1 MSPALACVSLPTR
14 ERQDGARLYSKM
26 NTKGGGGLQIAPDAY
41 THYSAWVKEYARS
54 RGINSLAE
62 QIAFCFIYGHTV
74 NSPARCFFGTLEVV
88 RYWTEAA
95 SETTARKYLSNLE
108 KAGLIDKMTV
118 IYKGRPRPAY
128 RARVEEAET
137 YRRNMQYTT
146 TAEDEQ
152 GATATPQKLT
162 PQILTP
168 QKLTPQILDF
178 DPSNFEGKNIY
189 NNIKEKED
197 KEAHAQK
204 GHESEL
210 VKAAMQPKEAP
221 KTLHHFD
228 PPTIEEVTAYLQG
241 LANCPNKETAA
252 EIAESYVNANEGMG
266 WTRNGQTIKNWR
278 PLARN
283 YLASYIRNHH
293 TRPQKPAQTA
303 PKDKAAPD
311 TPKESTEAQKA
322 KIRAFF
328 EAMKETQGEEAALE
342 MVEKDVARRAP
353 EIRQWW
359 RAFTRKQEI

>member
-1 MSPALACVSLPTR
+1 
-14 ERQDGARLYSKM
+14 M
-26 NTKGGGGLQIAPDAY
+26 NIAPDAY
-41 THYSAWVKEYARS
+41 TLYSAWVKEYARS

-95 SETTARKYLSNLE
+95 SETTARKYLANLE
-108 KAGLIDKMTV
+108 KAGLIDKLTV
-118 IYKGRPRPAY
+118 VYKGRPRPAY
-128 RARVEEAET
+128 RARVAEAEQ
-137 YRRNMQYTT
+137 YRRAIQYHAA
-146 TAEDEQ
+146 AEE
-152 GATATPQKLT
+152 TEPTPQK
-162 PQILTP
+162 LTP
-168 QKLTPQILDF
+168 QKLTPQFLDS
-178 DPSNFEGKNIY
+178 DPSNFDGKNIIY
-189 NNIKEKED
+189 NIKEKED
-197 KEAHAQK
+197 KEAHAREHA
-204 GHESEL
+204 GIEL
-210 VKAAMQPKEAP
+210 AEAAMQPKEAP
-221 KTLHHFD
+221 QSLHHFD
-228 PPTIEEVTAYLQG
+228 PPTVEEVTAYLQG

-293 TRPQKPAQTA
+293 QRPQNATKTAAQS
-303 PKDKAAPD
+303 KVAPD

-322 KIRAFF
+322 KIRAFY
-328 EAMKETQGEEAALE
+328 EAMKESQGEEAALE